1 MNRGRV
7 SSRITSRG
15 VGSPPVIK
23 RITSGSP
30 SRPHRSS
37 TSASVNRRRT
47 SRSVSR
53 STSIVR
59 SLPGR
64 GGRRAPGRSPGV
76 SLARLPLDVTLYGVV
91 GGVDIGGQPLG
102 AGALLRVGEPV
113 RVKLLDE
120 LPALAVHLI
129 HRYARHE
136 AETLVGGEHVRGILQ
151 RGEGPRGGP
160 PAGAVSCGLIPAAPG
175 RRRARGTPTLGAA
188 ALFGTTHL
196 CLGAAEGGLERD

>member
-15 VGSPPVIK
+15 VGSPPVMK

-30 SRPHRSS
+30 SRSHRSS
-37 TSASVNRRRT
+37 ASASVNRRKT

-53 STSIVR
+53 STSIVQSLPRRRGLRAPKR
-59 SLPGR
+59 SL
-64 GGRRAPGRSPGV
+64 GV
-76 SLARLPLDVTLYGVV
+76 SLARLPLHVALYGVV
-91 GGVDIGGQPLG
+91 GGVDLGGQPLG

-129 HRYARHE
+129 HRYARRE
-136 AETLVGGEHVRGILQ
+136 AETLVGGEHVRGVLQ

-160 PAGAVSCGLIPAAPG
+160 SAGTVPGAPTPAAAG
-175 RRRARGTPTLGAA
+175 RRRARGTPALGTAGP
-188 ALFGTTHL
+188 FGG
-196 CLGAAEGGLERD
+196 GA